1 MAYIGKTPVIG
12 NFQKCD
18 SITVVNGQAAYTL
31 QVGGTNVSPQSEN
44 HMLVSLNGILQAPT
58 DSFTVSGSTLTF
70 ASNLVTGDVIDFVM
84 ILGNVLDLGVPS
96 DNTVSLAKLTATG
109 TKDATTFLRGDN
121 TFDTPP
127 LGGIT
132 EADHWRIT
140 SNFVPSSTSTTV
152 INTNWERADGTGN
165 GYFGTG
171 MSQSSGIFTF
181 PSTGYYLID
190 FVTSVTPSSN
200 SYVSMVMQSTTNNS
214 SYSTVLRLNMYPASG
229 NVASSSGTQIIDVT
243 DISNVKIRFAT
254 EFGNAS
260 SQAYGS
266 SSYTYTGA
274 SFIRLGDT

>member
-1 MAYIGKTPVIG
+1 MSSILKVDEIQDTSGNNIINESSDTITIGAAG
-12 NFQKCD
+12 D
-18 SITVVNGQAAYTL
+18 TVNVVGTL
-31 QVGGTNVSPQSEN
+31 QNNGSS
-44 HMLVSLNGILQAPT
+44 LVS
-58 DSFTVSGSTLTF
+58 
-70 ASNLVTGDVIDFVM
+70 
-84 ILGNVLDLGVPS
+84 
-96 DNTVSLAKLTATG
+96 
-109 TKDATTFLRGDN
+109 
-121 TFDTPP
+121 
-127 LGGIT
+127 GIT

-171 MSQSSGIFTF
+171 MSESSGIFTF